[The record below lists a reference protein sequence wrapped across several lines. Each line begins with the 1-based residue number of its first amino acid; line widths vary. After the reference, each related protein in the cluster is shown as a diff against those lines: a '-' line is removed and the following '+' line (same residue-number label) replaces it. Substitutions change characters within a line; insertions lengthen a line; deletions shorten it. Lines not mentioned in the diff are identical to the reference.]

1 MSWSSRQ
8 GGGKQFEIPKY
19 DIHSELDQPRPY
31 QRMNNMPPASL
42 QSTANSIPPYMKIST
57 VKVKKKSRYKRRS
70 PPKDGRETLKSNK
83 NRNNNNYNNNNNNNN
98 ECDEERIS
106 NVN

>member
-57 VKVKKKSRYKRRS
+57 VKGKKKSRYNDVVHQKMAVRH
-70 PPKDGRETLKSNK
+70 
-83 NRNNNNYNNNNNNNN
+83 
-98 ECDEERIS
+98 
-106 NVN
+106 

>member
-57 VKVKKKSRYKRRS
+57 VKVKKKSRYKREGGG
-70 PPKDGRETLKSNK
+70 KQIKALMIKNGR
-83 NRNNNNYNNNNNNNN
+83 
-98 ECDEERIS
+98 C
-106 NVN
+106 